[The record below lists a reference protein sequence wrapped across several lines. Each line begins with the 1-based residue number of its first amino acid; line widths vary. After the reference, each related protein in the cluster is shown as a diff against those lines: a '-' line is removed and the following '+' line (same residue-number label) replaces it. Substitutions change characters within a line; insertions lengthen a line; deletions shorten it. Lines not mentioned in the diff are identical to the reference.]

1 LYQPIIPDG
10 SSVILD
16 QLGVPSAERDFT
28 FLEKGA
34 VAMGTKLEK
43 YDPVYPRIEMP
54 GEADAKA
61 EKQKQA
67 SEQKQQQK
75 AVAKK
80 KKKQQQAPAREI
92 DISVL
97 DIRVGLITE
106 AKDHPDADRLYV
118 EEIDIGDEQGWTRT
132 IASGLREHYHN
143 VKELVG
149 RKVLVV
155 ANLKE
160 RKLVGVPSHGMVL
173 CCSNEVGKVELV
185 EPPEGSVV
193 GERVMFEGYDAEP
206 ATENQVLK
214 KKMLDGLF
222 PDLKTDEDGVATYK
236 GIPFETSA
244 GICRSP
250 SGMKGASVA

>member
-1 LYQPIIPDG
+1 MNAYVETKIEKDERKITFWILTPIVLRKVAILYQPIIPDG

-80 KKKQQQAPAREI
+80 KKKQQ
-92 DISVL
+92 
-97 DIRVGLITE
+97 
-106 AKDHPDADRLYV
+106 
-118 EEIDIGDEQGWTRT
+118 
-132 IASGLREHYHN
+132 
-143 VKELVG
+143 
-149 RKVLVV
+149 
-155 ANLKE
+155 
-160 RKLVGVPSHGMVL
+160 
-173 CCSNEVGKVELV
+173 
-185 EPPEGSVV
+185 
-193 GERVMFEGYDAEP
+193 
-206 ATENQVLK
+206 
-214 KKMLDGLF
+214 
-222 PDLKTDEDGVATYK
+222 
-236 GIPFETSA
+236 
-244 GICRSP
+244 
-250 SGMKGASVA
+250 